1 MRLLQSLHSIELA
14 SHPHD
19 ISPDQGERVSPSSFS
34 FWAQVRVLNMTL
46 AQLRSPLTIRLKESK
61 TRCSPEMTNKVDM
74 LGP

>member
-1 MRLLQSLHSIELA
+1 M
-14 SHPHD
+14 
-19 ISPDQGERVSPSSFS
+19 
-34 FWAQVRVLNMTL
+34 LNMTL